1 MRYKQAFGCMCAPVV
16 AALLSTT
23 ALAVEAQLPKG
34 YVYSDVL
41 VPGEYGCSSDLF
53 TLSSRFEIVGS
64 SQYIYLGGE
73 RPIHDIR
80 YDPETYAVHF
90 LNGPFWSED
99 EQVSITGYTVLRE
112 DDKRPM
118 IWLLFVDPAYG
129 VASETCRLRIAE

>member
-1 MRYKQAFGCMCAPVV
+1 MRYKQVVGRVCAPLA
-16 AALLSTT
+16 AALVSTA
-23 ALAVEAQLPKG
+23 ALAVEVQLPKG
-34 YVYSDVL
+34 YVYSNVL

-53 TLSSRFEIVGS
+53 TLSSRFEIVGN
-64 SQYIYLGGE
+64 SQYVYLGGG

-99 EQVSITGYTVLRE
+99 EQVSITGYTVFRE
-112 DDKRPM
+112 DDRRPM

-129 VASETCRLRIAE
+129 VASETCRLRVVE